1 MSAGKTMLERK
12 EAQAALRA
20 GKVVE
25 KIAGLMEA
33 RAKGEDIRLEE
44 LFALVDGCRDEL
56 SVEEIARWKRE
67 VGEDWDRIEAPP
79 VEAKPI
85 QRWHNGRRLLLVKP
99 PPQAPKT
106 TETNKEPPKTEA
118 APRVLG
124 DIKFH
129 KSDLKPEV
137 KLPTIKEK
145 EEALE
150 KLADLREGDPLAYA
164 EGRKEWANRLCTT
177 VAAIDQA
184 VKIVL
189 DKRADDG
196 DQSQATKLVA
206 IGMGD
211 NIRRWHSPNSEGSA
225 SIQVG

>member
-12 EAQAALRA
+12 EAQAAQRA

-85 QRWHNGRRLLLVKP
+85 GRECRT
-99 PPQAPKT
+99 AT
-106 TETNKEPPKTEA
+106 SSAEYA
-118 APRVLG
+118 
-124 DIKFH
+124 
-129 KSDLKPEV
+129 
-137 KLPTIKEK
+137 
-145 EEALE
+145 
-150 KLADLREGDPLAYA
+150 RE
-164 EGRKEWANRLCTT
+164 RFCSRSW
-177 VAAIDQA
+177 
-184 VKIVL
+184 
-189 DKRADDG
+189 
-196 DQSQATKLVA
+196 LVA
-206 IGMGD
+206 SSNEPRWSVSAHRHLWPFGD
-211 NIRRWHSPNSEGSA
+211 WKDDY
-225 SIQVG
+225 